1 MRAFASPE
9 QDDPAAAYD
18 GSVDVAIPLPAPP
31 LAGPGFVLRPFRA
44 ADFEAARELE
54 RDAAAARWLP
64 PLPAA
69 DGPGVVAFYEEC
81 RREGSLL
88 HLAIADSATDAY
100 LGETM
105 LAVGEQ
111 RVGETGCCVVPAARR
126 LGIATGALRVL
137 TDWAFSDLGLPRVQ
151 VFVATGNTAAVGLAE
166 RSGFLR
172 EGTLRAYW
180 DGPAGREDVVVLARL
195 PGDPRQA

>member
-1 MRAFASPE
+1 MDA
-9 QDDPAAAYD
+9 
-18 GSVDVAIPLPAPP
+18 AIPLPAPP

-69 DGPGVVAFYEEC
+69 DGPGVVAFYEKC

-88 HLAIADSATDAY
+88 HLAIADS
-100 LGETM
+100 
-105 LAVGEQ
+105 
-111 RVGETGCCVVPAARR
+111 ETGCCVVPAARR